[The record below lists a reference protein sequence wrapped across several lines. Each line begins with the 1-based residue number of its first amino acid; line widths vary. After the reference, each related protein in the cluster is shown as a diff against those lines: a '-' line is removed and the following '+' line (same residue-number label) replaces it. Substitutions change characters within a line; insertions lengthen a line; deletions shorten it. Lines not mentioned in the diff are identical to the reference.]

1 MSIVI
6 EVHSF
11 NTGVVTINYAEGSA
25 SGPPLVL
32 LHGGVARCPVLL
44 LQADPKA
51 GGFLTDTEV
60 EQGIPLLSQPT
71 HILLEGVSHVLHNEQ
86 KEPVLQAIT
95 DFLTSL

>member
-1 MSIVI
+1 MAVVLPSI
-6 EVHSF
+6 
-11 NTGVVTINYAEGSA
+11 
-25 SGPPLVL
+25 
-32 LHGGVARCPVLL
+32 RCPVLL

-51 GGFLTDTEV
+51 GGFLTDAEV

-71 HILLEGVSHVLHNEQ
+71 HVLLEGVSHVLHNEQ